1 MRRGPT
7 IPNTIWGKFSIQILE
22 LMNELAE
29 PLIPK
34 DFNNKNVSQ
43 SEIKKT
49 NEPPCEKCDLH
60 FIRCLKPNDKK
71 IPDFFA
77 HAMTL

>member
-1 MRRGPT
+1 
-7 IPNTIWGKFSIQILE
+7 
-22 LMNELAE
+22 MNELAE

-34 DFNNKNVSQ
+34 DFNKKNDSQ
-43 SEIKKT
+43 PEPVKKST
-49 NEPPCEKCDLH
+49 EPLCEKCDLH

-71 IPDFFA
+71 ISDFFA